1 MDRPST
7 SSYLREF
14 RWYRRSRLWVVP
26 SIGVATALLI
36 GAGTLSIDHFVIT
49 NGAPFPIFNGAPDTA
64 RTILSL
70 IATAIATLTALI
82 LTIVAVIIQLATQAL
97 SPRAVR
103 TFLQDAHSHLTIG
116 TFVTT
121 FTFALVILQ
130 QFDLTYDAGEADTV
144 TSTSVTIAFVLA
156 VLSIGMFISYVDHI
170 VHQARVTSIIDRIG
184 NETRFAIR
192 QQYPLEEDAPEPV
205 VGEIPD
211 REPDLVV
218 HANNSGV
225 ILEIAIPRLMRVIER
240 SDVVVV
246 MVPAVGDFIPT
257 GGRLLEVYG
266 DDEINRK
273 ALVKTVEIDAERS
286 IMQDVPF
293 GFRLLIDIA
302 ERSLSTGINDPTTA
316 TQVVDQVHDLLRQLG
331 LRPFP
336 NGWAAD
342 DEGVARLFVPQP
354 TWDIYVALAFEEIR
368 HHGAGSLQVVRRIR
382 SAVEDLL
389 RDLAEERH
397 PALHRQIRLLDET
410 AAWAFRSDAERE
422 AARHPDAQGIGS
434 GGGFEPIDGDGG
446 PDRGSDAEP
455 DRGSDAEPDGGPDA
469 EPDGGPDA
477 EPDEGPDAEPDGG
490 PDAEPAGGTGTWKDR
505 SG

>member
-1 MDRPST
+1 VTGAKGLPTPAEPRPNGLTLRSGGPAGASPSVAHDREATLDRPRT

-26 SIGVATALLI
+26 SVGAAAALLI
-36 GAGTLSIDHFVIT
+36 AAVTLSVDHFLIT
-49 NGAPFPIFNGAPDTA
+49 DGAPFPVFNGAPDTA

-121 FTFALVILQ
+121 FTFALVVLQ
-130 QFDLTYDAGEADTV
+130 QFDLTYSADAARV
-144 TSTSVTIAFVLA
+144 TSSSVTVVFVLA
-156 VLSIGMFISYVDHI
+156 VVSLGMFISYVDHI

-192 QQYPLEEDAPEPV
+192 QEYPLEEDAPPTV
-205 VGEIPD
+205 TGTIPD
-211 REPDLVV
+211 GAPDGVI
-218 HANNSGV
+218 HSEYNGV
-225 ILEIAIPRLMRVIER
+225 ILEIDVARLMRVIGR
-240 SDVVVV
+240 CDVIVV

-257 GGRLLEVYG
+257 GGRLFDVYG
-266 DDEINRK
+266 DDHLDRA
-273 ALVKTVEIDAERS
+273 ALMKTVEIDAERS

-302 ERSLSTGINDPTTA
+302 ERALSTGINDPTTA

-336 NGWAAD
+336 NGWSADAAG
-342 DEGVARLFVPQP
+342 EPRLFVPQP
-354 TWDIYVALAFEEIR
+354 TWDVYVALAFEEIR
-368 HHGAGSLQVVRRIR
+368 HHGASSLQVVRRIR

-389 RDLAEERH
+389 GDLPEHRH
-397 PALHRQIRLLDET
+397 PALRRQIRLLDET
-410 AAWAFRSDAERE
+410 AEWAFRSDAERE
-422 AARHPDAQGIGS
+422 AARHADAQGIGS
-434 GGGFEPIDGDGG
+434 GGGFRPDAGDGQ
-446 PDRGSDAEP
+446 A
-455 DRGSDAEPDGGPDA
+455 PDGG
-469 EPDGGPDA
+469 
-477 EPDEGPDAEPDGG
+477 
-490 PDAEPAGGTGTWKDR
+490 
-505 SG
+505 

>member
-1 MDRPST
+1 LDRPRT

-26 SIGVATALLI
+26 SAGAAAALLL
-36 GAGTLSIDHFVIT
+36 AAASLSIDHLVIT
-49 NGAPFPIFNGAPDTA
+49 DGAPFPIFRGEADTA

-121 FTFALVILQ
+121 FTYALVVLQ
-130 QFDLTYDAGEADTV
+130 QFGLTSDVDDQNV
-144 TSTSVTIAFVLA
+144 TSVSVTLAFVLA
-156 VLSIGMFISYVDHI
+156 VVSLGMFISYVDHI
-170 VHQARVTSIIDRIG
+170 VHQARVTSIMDRIG
-184 NETRFAIR
+184 NETRFAIE
-192 QQYPLEEDAPEPV
+192 QEYPTAEDAPEPV
-205 VGEIPD
+205 ETEIPA
-211 REPDLVV
+211 REPDHVI
-218 HANNSGV
+218 HSTRNGV
-225 ILEIAIPRLMRVIER
+225 ILEIDVPRLMTVIREQ
-240 SDVVVV
+240 DVLVV

-257 GGRLLEVYG
+257 GGRLFDVYG
-266 DDEINRK
+266 DVPIDRA
-273 ALVKTVEIDAERS
+273 ALMKTVEIDAERS

-302 ERSLSTGINDPTTA
+302 ARALSPGINDPTTA
-316 TQVVDQVHDLLRQLG
+316 TQVVDQLHDLLRQLG
-331 LRPFP
+331 TRPFP
-336 NGWAAD
+336 TGWHAD
-342 DEGVARLFVPQP
+342 DSGAPRLFVPQP

-389 RDLAEERH
+389 ENLPEDRH
-397 PALHRQIRLLDET
+397 APLRRQRRLLDDT
-410 AAWAFRSDAERE
+410 AEWAFRSDAERE

-434 GGGFEPIDGDGG
+434 GGGFWPVDGEDG
-446 PDRGSDAEP
+446 
-455 DRGSDAEPDGGPDA
+455 
-469 EPDGGPDA
+469 
-477 EPDEGPDAEPDGG
+477 
-490 PDAEPAGGTGTWKDR
+490 PAGEGT
-505 SG
+505 

>member
-1 MDRPST
+1 LDRPRT

-26 SIGVATALLI
+26 SAGAAAALLVATA
-36 GAGTLSIDHFVIT
+36 TLSVDHFLIEG
-49 NGAPFPIFNGAPDTA
+49 GAPFPVFTGEPDTA

-121 FTFALVILQ
+121 FTYALVVLQ
-130 QFDLTYDAGEADTV
+130 QFGLTYDFEADSV
-144 TSTSVTIAFVLA
+144 TSVSVTVAFVLA
-156 VLSIGMFISYVDHI
+156 VVSLGMFISYVDHI

-192 QQYPLEEDAPEPV
+192 QEYPTAEERPDPV
-205 VGEIPD
+205 TGEIPD
-211 REPDLVV
+211 REPDDVI
-218 HANNSGV
+218 HSEHNGV
-225 ILEIAIPRLMRVIER
+225 ILEIDVPRLMGVIRER
-240 SDVVVV
+240 EVTVV

-266 DDEINRK
+266 EADIDRA
-273 ALVKTVEIDAERS
+273 ALMRTVEIDAERS

-302 ERSLSTGINDPTTA
+302 ERALSTGINDPTTA

-331 LRPFP
+331 TRPFP
-336 NGWAAD
+336 TGWHAD
-342 DEGVARLFVPQP
+342 EDGTPRLFVPQP
-354 TWDIYVALAFEEIR
+354 TWDLYVALAFEEIR
-368 HHGAGSLQVVRRIR
+368 HHGASSLQVVRRIR

-389 RDLAEERH
+389 SDLPEARH
-397 PALHRQIRLLDET
+397 PALRRQIRLLDET
-410 AAWAFRSDAERE
+410 AEWAFRSDAERE
-422 AARHPDAQGIGS
+422 AATHADAQGIGS
-434 GGGFEPIDGDGG
+434 GGGFTPNGDDSGDGFTRNG
-446 PDRGSDAEP
+446 
-455 DRGSDAEPDGGPDA
+455 
-469 EPDGGPDA
+469 
-477 EPDEGPDAEPDGG
+477 DEGRRPG
-490 PDAEPAGGTGTWKDR
+490 
-505 SG
+505 